1 MSLSPAQVL
10 AGSLANAPGLSW
22 PGGAMDRGALCRDVA
37 GLASAIRAACPTGS
51 IVGIFSRSRL
61 RIALGVLA
69 ADWAGR
75 TALPLDP
82 AGVGARTALE
92 RAAPGIVVSDAGL
105 SGPERVPVLS
115 FDDRGTPAIPCAGSG
130 NLVVATS
137 GATGVPRLVRL
148 DAASMAAQAEASAR
162 VLPSLAP
169 GAAWL
174 VCMPMTSI
182 GALAALWR
190 TFRAGAGL
198 AVLESFDPPAAASLM
213 RAGATHVSVVPAML
227 ASLVG
232 QFASVPGGL
241 ACVLAGGGPLSRAAA
256 DQALEA
262 RWPLWTGWGMTE
274 TASHVAAGPVDRDWE
289 PGIAGRPLPGISIR
303 QDPATGRLRVA
314 GPTLMRGYLGQEDP
328 AGLEPDGS
336 LLTSDAGEITADGR
350 LRILGRA
357 DQVIV
362 TGGVNVHPEAVE
374 ALLAD
379 CPGLGDAAVAG
390 ISDPDWGQRLLALY
404 TGACGPEQADA
415 HARRHWSA
423 RGLPSALRVPEA
435 HGGFHAAGHHAFG
448 ARPGGEAQ
456 HGAGAAHDHGFQD
469 LPPDRERRIL
479 RPLPER
485 LVKGHGEVRPGL
497 QVGQRGGIRI
507 GSGLFHGLQ
516 RQAVHP
522 RPRLPGPGQVPAAVD
537 IQPPGLTAG
546 SCRRLLQGS
555 QFLRPGPGGQL
566 QLHYAETRLPGG
578 SQPLR
583 QAVVQGA
590 AERVHR
596 HGARRRRGQVAV
608 QGQAGA
614 AGQQVQQGALHAETR
629 RRRVPA
635 RAGRQGGVRGHAG
648 QPLHGGLQC
657 GGSLAPGLRARPR
670 QGCALAP
677 AGRAPGVPGPDDPAG
692 APGGRAA
699 SAFPRPGKSHGVRA
713 QLEGDEFRRRFS
725 H

>member
-169 GAAWL
+169 GATWL

-182 GALAALWR
+182 GALAGLWR

-232 QFASVPGGL
+232 QFGSGPGDL

-328 AGLEPDGS
+328 
-336 LLTSDAGEITADGR
+336 
-350 LRILGRA
+350 
-357 DQVIV
+357 
-362 TGGVNVHPEAVE
+362 
-374 ALLAD
+374 
-379 CPGLGDAAVAG
+379 
-390 ISDPDWGQRLLALY
+390 
-404 TGACGPEQADA
+404 
-415 HARRHWSA
+415 
-423 RGLPSALRVPEA
+423 
-435 HGGFHAAGHHAFG
+435 
-448 ARPGGEAQ
+448 
-456 HGAGAAHDHGFQD
+456 
-469 LPPDRERRIL
+469 
-479 RPLPER
+479 
-485 LVKGHGEVRPGL
+485 
-497 QVGQRGGIRI
+497 
-507 GSGLFHGLQ
+507 
-516 RQAVHP
+516 
-522 RPRLPGPGQVPAAVD
+522 
-537 IQPPGLTAG
+537 
-546 SCRRLLQGS
+546 
-555 QFLRPGPGGQL
+555 
-566 QLHYAETRLPGG
+566 
-578 SQPLR
+578 
-583 QAVVQGA
+583 
-590 AERVHR
+590 
-596 HGARRRRGQVAV
+596 
-608 QGQAGA
+608 
-614 AGQQVQQGALHAETR
+614 
-629 RRRVPA
+629 
-635 RAGRQGGVRGHAG
+635 
-648 QPLHGGLQC
+648 
-657 GGSLAPGLRARPR
+657 
-670 QGCALAP
+670 
-677 AGRAPGVPGPDDPAG
+677 
-692 APGGRAA
+692 
-699 SAFPRPGKSHGVRA
+699 
-713 QLEGDEFRRRFS
+713 
-725 H
+725 